1 MICINRNLLRM
12 IGMDSEAI
20 QVIVNHEAGHGLATS
35 SLFSF
40 GGGGNRGRDSAALEA
55 EPEPR
60 TLLLVGMGDRYDE
73 GSRRAGTVEEICL
86 SVDGGSCAVPTPDEV
101 QRVAALLADCEHQDA
116 PSIRAAFLACQ
127 GPVTQQA

>member
-20 QVIVNHEAGHGLATS
+20 QVIADHEAGHGLATS

-86 SVDGGSCAVPTPDEV
+86 TVDGGWCAVPTPDEV
-101 QRVAALLADCEHQDA
+101 QRVTDLLAACEHQDA
-116 PSIRAAFLACQ
+116 PAIRAAFLAYQ
-127 GPVTQQA
+127 TPVAQ